1 MLRGEL
7 AAAQTE
13 AEQGLNESSA
23 ANAEWH
29 WRFKVLRAEIL
40 LKQGAA
46 KETLAALEETPPPNF
61 VKEDFAVRRKIAQ
74 GTANNFLQR
83 FDDARQ
89 CFSDAHQLAA
99 SYHPELLGEVA
110 LASGT
115 LSFMQSDFAAA
126 EPSYHTALQIAREKN
141 QPFLEAAAL
150 GNLGLLAMR
159 SQHYDESIDLYSEAL
174 KISERLGARSSVSTI
189 RGNLGWDYF
198 QMGDYEQAL
207 SDSTAAEEE
216 ASKLGMGL
224 EQIPWLTNIGS
235 IYLVQ
240 SDYSR
245 ARENYLKALALARER
260 GNSATVTQC
269 LNNLA
274 FTALEQ
280 RQFDLA
286 EQYNREAL
294 ELVSTSHDRFGEPY
308 AISVNGQIAAGRRD
322 YHSAEALFR
331 QVINDASA
339 EKPVHWEAQADLA
352 KVYEEENQPAL
363 AERQFRD
370 AMETIDQARSSLHR
384 EEYRLSFLSGA
395 ISFYDDY
402 IGFLTA
408 HGRTL
413 EALEV
418 AELSRARTLAE
429 GLGVR
434 SGSLA
439 FPIKGFAPS
448 QVAKRLNTVILSYW
462 LGPQHSILW
471 VVTPAR
477 VASFPLPPA
486 AEINSLAQS
495 FRNALVGPR
504 DVLETENA
512 EGKKLYEILVAP
524 AKALIP
530 QGARVTVLP
539 DGSLYNLNFEALL
552 VPAPQLHYWIEDVTV
567 TDANSLELLGVSA
580 SGEPARSGKLLLMG
594 DPISPASEFPDLPQ
608 AATEM
613 AQIEKVFPPASET
626 VFSRAQAT
634 AQAYLE
640 SRPEQFSFIHFVAHG
655 TASRAS
661 PLDSAVVLTKVDNSY
676 KLYARDII
684 KRRLRANLVTISACH
699 GAGERNYSGEGL
711 VGLTW
716 AFLRAGAHGVI
727 AALWEVNDNSTPQL
741 MDQLYSEIA
750 GGTAPDAAL
759 RDAKLAFIHSGTVYR
774 KPFYWAP
781 FQIYRGSWAPAR
793 ATARARRAQPDGA
806 QRESPA
812 EPRPL
817 GPSRA
822 QRVCPGPTGAA

>member
-1 MLRGEL
+1 LLCGEL
-7 AAAQTE
+7 AAARAE
-13 AEQGLNESSA
+13 AEQWLNGSSA
-23 ANAEWH
+23 GNPEWT
-29 WRFKVLRAEIL
+29 WRFKVLKAEIL

-46 KETLAALEETPPPNF
+46 KETLAILEEAPPPNF
-61 VKEDFAVRRKIAQ
+61 LQEDFAVRRKIAQ
-74 GTANNFLQR
+74 GAANNFLRR
-83 FDDARQ
+83 FGEAKQ
-89 CFSDAHQLAA
+89 CFSDARQLAA

-115 LSFMQSDFAAA
+115 LSFMQNDFAGA
-126 EPSYHTALQIAREKN
+126 EPSYRMALQIAREGN

-159 SQHYDESIDLYSEAL
+159 NQHYDESIDLDTAAL
-174 KISERLGARSSVSTI
+174 KASENLGARSSISTI

-198 QMGDYEQAL
+198 QMGDYERAL
-207 SDSTAAEEE
+207 SYSTEAEEE
-216 ASKLGMGL
+216 SSKLGMGL

-245 ARENYLKALALARER
+245 AREYYLRALVLARER
-260 GNSATVTQC
+260 GNSSTVTEC

-280 RQFDLA
+280 GQYDLA

-294 ELVSTSHDRFGEPY
+294 ELVRRNHDRFGEPY
-308 AISVNGQIAAGRRD
+308 AISVNGRIAAGRKD
-322 YHSAEALFR
+322 YRSAEAFFR

-339 EKPVHWEAQADLA
+339 ERPVRWEAQANLA
-352 KVYEEENQPAL
+352 KVYEEENQPAS

-370 AMETIDQARSSLHR
+370 AMETIEQARSSLQR
-384 EEYRLSFLSGA
+384 EEFRLSFLSGA

-402 IGFLTA
+402 IGFLSA
-408 HGRTL
+408 RGRTF

-429 GLGVR
+429 GLGVHL
-434 SGSLA
+434 GSLT
-439 FPIKGFAPS
+439 FPIKGFAPT

-471 VVTPAR
+471 VVTPAQ
-477 VASFPLPPA
+477 VSFFNLAPA
-486 AEINSLAQS
+486 AEINSLARS
-495 FRNALVGPR
+495 YRNALVGPR
-504 DVLETENA
+504 DVIETENA
-512 EGKKLYEILVAP
+512 QGRKLYEILVAP
-524 AKALIP
+524 ANALIP
-530 QGARVTVLP
+530 KGARVTILP
-539 DGSLYNLNFEALL
+539 DGSLYDLNFETLL
-552 VPAPQLHYWIEDVTV
+552 VPEPQLHYWIEDVMV
-567 TDANSLELLGVSA
+567 TDANSLELLGLSA
-580 SGEPARSGKLLLMG
+580 SEQSVRSRKLLLIG

-613 AQIEKVFPPASET
+613 ARIENVFPAASET
-626 VFSRAQAT
+626 VLSRAQAT
-634 AQAYLE
+634 AEAYLQ
-640 SRPEQFSFIHFVAHG
+640 SQPEQFSFIHFVAHG

-661 PLDSAVVLTKVDNSY
+661 PLDSAVVLTKVNDSY

-684 KRRLRANLVTISACH
+684 KRRLRADLVTISACH

-750 GGTAPDAAL
+750 KGTAPDAAL
-759 RDAKLAFIHSGTVYR
+759 RDAKLALINSGTIYR

-781 FQIYRGSWAPAR
+781 FQIYRGA
-793 ATARARRAQPDGA
+793 
-806 QRESPA
+806 
-812 EPRPL
+812 
-817 GPSRA
+817 
-822 QRVCPGPTGAA
+822 